1 MDTNTITEQLPTTI
15 RAFLQAQEARDADT
29 ALALLIPGA
38 VMSDLGETFSGEDSL
53 RRFVSEAGA
62 EFTYTTEITEWLATQ
77 RSGWSVTTSRGTFPE
92 GPRTWTTGSQSTA
105 TESSGST
112 SLPADRQL
120 TTEEEHG

>member
-38 VMSDLGETFSGEDSL
+38 VISDLGETFRGEDSL

-62 EFTYTTEITEWLATQ
+62 EFTYTTEITKVARDAEIWVVGPHLA
-77 RSGWSVTTSRGTFPE
+77 GKFPGGT
-92 GPRTWTTGSQSTA
+92 
-105 TESSGST
+105 
-112 SLPADRQL
+112 ADLDYRFAGDGDRVERL
-120 TTEEEHG
+120 DIVAG